1 MNNKAKQ
8 TKLPHNYNL
17 LHNTVQVRKLKL
29 KILSMK
35 TLANIN
41 EKMRSVACWHCN
53 FLSATLFQNEHTF
66 W

>member
-8 TKLPHNYNL
+8 TKLPPNYNL
-17 LHNTVQVRKLKL
+17 LHNTFKVRKLKL

-35 TLANIN
+35 ILANMN
-41 EKMRSVACWHCN
+41 EKMRLVACRHCG
-53 FLSATLFQNEHTF
+53 FLFATLFWNEDSF